1 MTIQHL
7 PQNSGELASA
17 GLTLLDQARVRRA
30 LESSTSAN
38 TRRAYNQAW
47 HRFVAWMKARGHG
60 HPLPASPDLV
70 AAFLAEL
77 AEEGKSVA
85 TLRLQKT
92 ALAKVHR
99 STGHP
104 DPTDNEGVTRVMA
117 GLARE
122 KGRRQRQ
129 AKPLTDKALAAVK
142 ATALRPRGHQAGAVR
157 AETARDAR
165 RRGKVDIALLSVL
178 RDGLLRRSEAAAL
191 RWGDVEIQ
199 EGGSALLHVRRS
211 KTDQE
216 AEGAVQYIGWEATEA
231 LVSIMPEGLAA
242 VDPSTPVFGLSESQ
256 IGRRVRAACQS
267 AGLGDGFTGH
277 SGRVGMAQDLAAAGV
292 ELPAL
297 MQAGRWQSSR
307 MPARYTERQAA
318 GRSAVA
324 RYYQG
329 RGG

>member
-1 MTIQHL
+1 M
-7 PQNSGELASA
+7 
-17 GLTLLDQARVRRA
+17 
-30 LESSTSAN
+30 
-38 TRRAYNQAW
+38 
-47 HRFVAWMKARGHG
+47 
-60 HPLPASPDLV
+60 
-70 AAFLAEL
+70 
-77 AEEGKSVA
+77 
-85 TLRLQKT
+85 
-92 ALAKVHR
+92 
-99 STGHP
+99 
-104 DPTDNEGVTRVMA
+104 
-117 GLARE
+117 
-122 KGRRQRQ
+122 
-129 AKPLTDKALAAVK
+129 K

-165 RRGKVDIALLSVL
+165 RRGQVDIALLSVL

-216 AEGAVQYIGWEATEA
+216 AEGAVQYIGLEATEA
-231 LVSIMPEGLAA
+231 LVGIMPEGLAV

-318 GRSAVA
+318 GRGAVA

-329 RGG
+329 RGS